1 MLSLLF
7 HVCVDM
13 IFGPVIDA
21 VVTGFSFGTVSNIL
35 NNGKL
40 LWNMDK

>member
-1 MLSLLF
+1 MLSLLLNL
-7 HVCVDM
+7 CVDI
-13 IFGPVIDA
+13 IFGPVIDS
-21 VVTGFSFGTVSNIL
+21 VITGFSFGVASNIL

>member
-1 MLSLLF
+1 MLSLLLNL
-7 HVCVDM
+7 CMNM
-13 IFGPVIDA
+13 IFGPVIDS

>member
-7 HVCVDM
+7 HVCIDM

-21 VVTGFSFGTVSNIL
+21 VITGFTFGISSNIL
-35 NNGKL
+35 NNGQL
-40 LWNMDK
+40 LWNTGK